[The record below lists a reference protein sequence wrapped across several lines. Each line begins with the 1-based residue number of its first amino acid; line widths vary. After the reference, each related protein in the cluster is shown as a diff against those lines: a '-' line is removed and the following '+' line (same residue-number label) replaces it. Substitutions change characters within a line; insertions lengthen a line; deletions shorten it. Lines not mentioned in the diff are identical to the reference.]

1 MKRVA
6 LAIVVLALAFA
17 GAIAVRSWRFA
28 VSQLHPPRLAVP
40 KDPPVAG
47 LTHVEF
53 AEPNGIVLRGWWV
66 PSKNQAAIIL
76 LHGFGNNRAQ
86 MLPELEILA
95 KHGYGVLAFDLPGHG
110 TSTGDLVTWGD
121 REQMSL
127 VTAITFVSHLPGV
140 DRERIGALGFSMG
153 GSTVVEV
160 AAVDPRLKAIVATGT
175 YTTLTDELDH
185 EASKWGLLSQ
195 IPMKKAMQVNGV
207 AVDQVHPIDVICKI
221 SPRPVLLIDGTDD
234 VSTPV
239 EMESRLFA
247 AACEP
252 KDLWLVKGAH
262 HGDYARIDGPEYER
276 RLVFLFDSALV
287 K

>member
-6 LAIVVLALAFA
+6 VAIVFLALAFA
-17 GAIAVRSWRFA
+17 SLIVVRSWRFA
-28 VSQLHPPRLAVP
+28 LSQLHPPRVAVP
-40 KDPPVAG
+40 EAPPISG

-66 PSKNQAAIIL
+66 PSKNQAAVIL
-76 LHGFGNNRAQ
+76 LHGFSSNRAQ
-86 MLPELEILA
+86 MLPELELLV
-95 KHGYGVLAFDLPGHG
+95 KHGFGVLAFDLPGHG
-110 TSTGDLVTWGD
+110 ASGGDLVTWGD

-127 VTAITFVSHLPGV
+127 VTAITFVAHLPGV
-140 DRERIGALGFSMG
+140 DPDRIGALGFSMG
-153 GSTVVEV
+153 GSTVIEV
-160 AAVDPRLKAIVATGT
+160 GAVDPRLKAVVATGT

-185 EASKWGLLSQ
+185 EASKWGPLSQ
-195 IPMKKAMQVNGV
+195 IPVKKAMQLNGV
-207 AVDQVHPIDVICKI
+207 AVDRVHPIDVICKI

-239 EMESRLFA
+239 DMEARLFA

-252 KDLWLVKGAH
+252 KALWLVPGAH
-262 HGDYARIDGPEYER
+262 HGDYARVDGPEYER